1 MNKSLDKWR
10 KPTILGLVML
20 LTIGVAHFTGAGNV
34 SVKADS
40 NAQTLPFSQNW
51 SNAGLITTDDD
62 WSGVPGIIGYRGDD
76 LVTGVDTDLRTILA
90 DGSATPVDVNA
101 NRNDPDTYSTGGVA
115 EFDGIPNPTVALQGS
130 GTADVPHLVI
140 FLNTTG
146 KSNIRITYNARDID
160 GQMADAVQQINTQ
173 YRVGATGDYANLTG
187 GYIADAS
194 SGESSATLVTPVSVT
209 LPAAANNQPMVQ
221 VRVMTTNA
229 LGSDDWIG
237 IDDINVTAGG
247 GGGTTPGAAKS
258 TLFDFTGNGRTD
270 WTTLTVPTSGAI
282 TWRIAGNPAASGP
295 NQAFI
300 RIFNYGLSNII
311 TNADGD
317 LIQTGDQ
324 IVPQDYSGDQK
335 TEVSVWRPG
344 AQSYFYTSQFP
355 TGTAGIT
362 LERAVQFGSM
372 NDDPTVAGDY
382 DGDGKIDYT
391 VVRATGGVYTW
402 YIINSSTNTLRI
414 TNVGIPLDALGS
426 VAVNGAD
433 FNGDGKDELVFITQK
448 GQCEFV
454 PGTVCSVTYYAIDA
468 VTGIDVFIRQFGNFN
483 SDYIITPADYT
494 GDKKADLVAVR
505 QSTGNQIWYI
515 NNSATNATTA
525 TQFGISDS
533 DVRGDL
539 QVRGDYDGDGRQD
552 IAVWRRSNQTFYYI
566 SSANG
571 TLGGQKWGEAGD
583 TPLAAIGVF

>member
-101 NRNDPDTYSTGGVA
+101 NRSDPDTYSTGGVA

-229 LGSDDWIG
+229 LGVDDWIG
-237 IDDINVTAGG
+237 IDDINVAADG

-324 IVPQDYSGDQK
+324 VVPQDYSGDQK

-355 TGTAGIT
+355 TGTTGIT
-362 LERAVQFGSM
+362 LERAVQFGSA
-372 NDDPTVAGDY
+372 NDDPSVTGDY
-382 DGDGKIDYT
+382 DGDGKIDYA
-391 VVRATGGVYTW
+391 VARSVNGAITW
-402 YIINSSTNTLRI
+402 FIIKSSTNTFSAVMFGPAPETDQLA
-414 TNVGIPLDALGS
+414 V
-426 VAVNGAD
+426 VNGAD
-433 FNGDGKDELVFITQK
+433 FNGDGKDEVVFLSLDVNNKATWYA
-448 GQCEFV
+448 GDAATGAFV
-454 PGTVCSVTYYAIDA
+454 FA
-468 VTGIDVFIRQFGNFN
+468 RQFGDFDT
-483 SDYIITPADYT
+483 DYLITPADYT

-505 QSTGNQIWYI
+505 QTSGPQVWYI
-515 NNSATNATTA
+515 NNSATNATSA
-525 TQFGISDS
+525 TQFGVSNT
-533 DVRGDL
+533 DVRTDIQL
-539 QVRGDYDGDGRQD
+539 RGDYDGDGRQD

-583 TPLAAIGVF
+583 TPLAAIGIF